1 MTTTQTVPALPTRP
15 DARAAAR
22 AGVLLLIVQSL
33 SHRAYQFLGLPE
45 GSALLSAGL
54 TTTFTLILCFPG
66 LLKDLIHAGYYRPH
80 GLQRTLTTVAGGI
93 FASRLTAAGL
103 LMMLPALR
111 TQDNPFAT
119 AGLDLIP
126 LFLGGALLIPLIEE
140 SVFRGAL
147 LRGHARHLPALR
159 ACLSTAL
166 IFAAAHQHPMSVI
179 AIFPLALLLAR
190 VTLTTG
196 SLWPALITHITNNTL
211 ALIAAQVVAAHP
223 ETANR
228 ALTQLGAGP
237 MAAIGAA
244 VFTAGIGITIIF
256 YRTLKPTTPDPAP
269 EQPGRT
275 WLSAAY
281 LLPLIIPFLPLILT
295 NLKH

>member
-1 MTTTQTVPALPTRP
+1 MTTIQTVPAIPSRP

-22 AGVLLLIVQSL
+22 AGVLLLLAQSL
-33 SHRAYQFLGLPE
+33 SHRAYQALGLPE
-45 GSALLSAGL
+45 GAALLSAGL
-54 TTTFTLILCFPG
+54 TAALALILCFPG
-66 LLKDLIHAGYYRPH
+66 LLRDLRASGFYRPR
-80 GLQRTLTTVAGGI
+80 GLNLTLPTIAGGI

-119 AGLDLIP
+119 TGPDLIL
-126 LFLGGALLIPLIEE
+126 LFLGGALLIPLVEE

-166 IFAAAHQHPMSVI
+166 IFAAAHQHPMSII

-196 SLWPALITHITNNTL
+196 SLWPALITHVTNNAL

-223 ETANR
+223 EAANR
-228 ALTQLGAGP
+228 ALSQLGAGP

-244 VFTAGIGITIIF
+244 VFTAGVAVTVIF
-256 YRTLKPTTPDPAP
+256 YRALKPTAPDPAP

-275 WLSAAY
+275 WLTAAY
-281 LLPLIIPFLPLILT
+281 LFPLLIPLLPLV
-295 NLKH
+295 LKH